1 MRRVV
6 AEKVKSRPTSVRV
19 NKNSPFLNALKIM
32 KNGEDEADLSNRLI
46 HFPTQSEIND
56 SPNQASGFQQ

>member
-32 KNGEDEADLSNRLI
+32 KNDEGEADLSNRVI
-46 HFPTQSEIND
+46 YFPTQSVIDN
-56 SPNQASGFQQ
+56 PPGASGFQQ